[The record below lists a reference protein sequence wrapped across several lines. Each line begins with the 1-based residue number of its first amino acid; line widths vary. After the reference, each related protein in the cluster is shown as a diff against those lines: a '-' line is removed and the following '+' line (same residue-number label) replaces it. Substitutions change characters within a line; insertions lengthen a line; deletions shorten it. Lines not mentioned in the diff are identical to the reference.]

1 MDFISR
7 RATELPTLDVF
18 ENNINIDTVLVASP
32 NGAKIL
38 GASKDGTT
46 FLYDGNSNSFVATRK
61 DNPALGGAYAASSFD
76 QFVVGNFVL
85 NGSLVPIRRLAPDTQ
100 PNYGFA
106 FVDNT
111 GFRTT
116 SGSVE
121 GPGTIQRISFP
132 TGTAQIGT
140 RTVESPLFSNLTNQ
154 PFIRTVAPLFSR
166 NAIVMLTVSGFTV
179 LPWTFDAAVAIPKI
193 TKVTNLADGTT
204 AIAPGSLVKIE
215 GNDLSPINQAS
226 RERPLPT
233 ALGESCITVNGLP
246 IPLIFV
252 SGKEINAQI
261 PFEVVGNTT
270 LILRTPGGV
279 SDNFNLSV
287 SPTAPSIFRTLIEGI
302 DGPVAT
308 IVNGRNGLLV
318 TNSNPVKRNDT
329 IVIYLTGLGKTNPPV
344 DAGLSSPADP
354 LARALVEPIVSLGGV
369 EIPVTYSGL
378 TPGEVGVYQIN
389 AQVLRWVPTGFSIP
403 LKINQGGSIT
413 TIEVR
418 VIE

>member
-1 MDFISR
+1 MTD
-7 RATELPTLDVF
+7 A
-18 ENNINIDTVLVASP
+18 
-32 NGAKIL
+32 
-38 GASKDGTT
+38 
-46 FLYDGNSNSFVATRK
+46 VAT
-61 DNPALGGAYAASSFD
+61 
-76 QFVVGNFVL
+76 
-85 NGSLVPIRRLAPDTQ
+85 
-100 PNYGFA
+100 
-106 FVDNT
+106 
-111 GFRTT
+111 
-116 SGSVE
+116 
-121 GPGTIQRISFP
+121 
-132 TGTAQIGT
+132 
-140 RTVESPLFSNLTNQ
+140 
-154 PFIRTVAPLFSR
+154 
-166 NAIVMLTVSGFTV
+166 
-179 LPWTFDAAVAIPKI
+179 PKI
-193 TKVTNLADGTT
+193 TKVTNLADGST

-318 TNSNPVKRNDT
+318 TNSNPVKRNDM